1 MSEPP
6 AGWSSPS
13 GEPEPPSG
21 AAPAPGAPGY
31 AAPQPGYGP
40 PPGYAAPPG
49 YGPPPGYG
57 APPPYGAPPGI
68 PPQYAGPPGA
78 WYGGPPPTPQPGVV
92 PLRPLTVGELLD
104 GAVKVIRR
112 YPKPTLGLSA
122 AVALVTTLL
131 NLVAILFMDFSGD
144 VEAITDDTGDDVTF
158 NSMNLAS
165 IPGLLVSLPAG
176 VFLTGALVAVVG
188 RAVLGQEAALGEV
201 WQQLKPRLWA
211 LLGLTL
217 LTGLLVGAP
226 ALLVALVALLVW
238 AAGGGGTG
246 AGVTALFLVLPALA
260 AMAYLWVRLSL
271 APAVLVLERSGVRTA
286 LRRSGEL
293 VRGSW
298 WRLFGLLLLA
308 QVVASL
314 VAQVLVMPVGIV
326 GAFTALDQPTDQ
338 GLAVFTA
345 VLQVASGLADML
357 VTPFVAGVGA
367 LLYIDRRM
375 RAEALDLTLQAAA
388 RA

>member
-1 MSEPP
+1 MTEPP

-21 AAPAPGAPGY
+21 AAPEAGAPGY
-31 AAPQPGYGP
+31 GTP
-40 PPGYAAPPG
+40 PPGYGTPPGYGAPPG

-57 APPPYGAPPGI
+57 TPPGY

-78 WYGGPPPTPQPGVV
+78 WYGGPPPAPQPGVV

-122 AVALVTTLL
+122 AVALVTTLI

-144 VEAITDDTGDDVTF
+144 VEAMTSDTGGDATF
-158 NSMNLAS
+158 NSLNAAS
-165 IPGLLVSLPAG
+165 LPGLVVSLPAG

-188 RAVLGQEAALGEV
+188 RAVLGQEATLGEV
-201 WQQLKPRLWA
+201 WQQLRARLWA

-226 ALLVALVALLVW
+226 LLLVGLAALLAW
-238 AAGGGGTG
+238 GAGGGGAAVGLT
-246 AGVTALFLVLPALA
+246 VVLLGIPAMA
-260 AMAYLWVRLSL
+260 ATAYLWVRLSL
-271 APAVLVLERSGVRTA
+271 APAVLVLERSGVRPA
-286 LRRSGEL
+286 LRRSGDL

-308 QVVASL
+308 QVVASV
-314 VAQVLVMPVGIV
+314 VAQVLVLPVTLV
-326 GAFTALDQPTDQ
+326 GAFTLLSDPTDQ
-338 GLAVFTA
+338 SLAVFAA
-345 VLQVASGLADML
+345 VLQVVSGLADML

-367 LLYIDRRM
+367 LLYVDRRM